1 MKKKL
6 LYIQLA
12 EALMLDILSGKLEA
26 GSKVSSVRDMALNH
40 KVNPKTIQKA
50 FAYLEERQIFESN
63 HGGGRFVTSNTKKLN
78 SIKSILIEEEIDNFI
93 NTIRTLDMT
102 NTEILEL
109 IETKLNQSREDLWKL

>member
-12 EALMLDILSGKLEA
+12 ETLMQDILSGKLEA

-40 KVNPKTIQKA
+40 KVNPKTVQKA
-50 FAYLEERQIFESN
+50 FAYLEKRQIFESK
-63 HGGGRFVTSNTKKLN
+63 HGGGRFVTSDKKKLN

-93 NTIRTLDMT
+93 STIKTLDMT
-102 NTEILEL
+102 NSEILQL
-109 IETKLNQSREDLWKL
+109 IETKLNQSREERWKL